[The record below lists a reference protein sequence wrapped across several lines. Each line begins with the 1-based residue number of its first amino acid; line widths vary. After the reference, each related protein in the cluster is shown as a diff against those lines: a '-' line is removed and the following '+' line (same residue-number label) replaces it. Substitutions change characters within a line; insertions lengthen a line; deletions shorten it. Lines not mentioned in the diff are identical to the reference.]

1 MKVTEGTAILAGV
14 VAGGGLVGVFELASG
29 GLIFHST
36 AAGEGAGAGWLLMTM
51 VAGLLV
57 LVVTLLCA
65 WALRLPRS
73 LVLGGCSGAVSLMLT
88 MTGYLFSIPI

>member
-1 MKVTEGTAILAGV
+1 
-14 VAGGGLVGVFELASG
+14 
-29 GLIFHST
+29 
-36 AAGEGAGAGWLLMTM
+36 MTM